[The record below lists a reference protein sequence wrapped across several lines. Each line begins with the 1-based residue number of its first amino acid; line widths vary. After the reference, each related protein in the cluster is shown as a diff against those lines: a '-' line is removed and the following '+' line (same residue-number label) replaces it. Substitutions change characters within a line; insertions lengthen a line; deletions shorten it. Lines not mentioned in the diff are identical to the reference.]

1 MNRFAILLLVSS
13 LGFAGCAH
21 DHALERHDVVGMQND
36 SPAISVWSG
45 PISNDA
51 IARWQSWLGLQY
63 AWPHLYRR
71 PAALRIHS
79 ARTDPV
85 ESFRRRRTGRAT
97 GPGDRYPAAP

>member
-21 DHALERHDVVGMQND
+21 DHALDRHDVVGMQND

-51 IARWQSWLGLQY
+51 VDQR
-63 AWPHLYRR
+63 
-71 PAALRIHS
+71 S
-79 ARTDPV
+79 ADR
-85 ESFRRRRTGRAT
+85 
-97 GPGDRYPAAP
+97 GPDDEN